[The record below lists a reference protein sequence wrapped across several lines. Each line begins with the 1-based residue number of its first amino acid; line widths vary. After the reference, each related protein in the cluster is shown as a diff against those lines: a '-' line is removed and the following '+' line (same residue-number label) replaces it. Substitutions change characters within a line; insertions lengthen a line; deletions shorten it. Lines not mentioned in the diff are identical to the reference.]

1 LEVISPQQFI
11 LVCKIKAAAVYSPLN
26 SVEFLIYLLFVYRG
40 GGGGIKM
47 QGRII
52 DVRPKIR
59 EGKLKVVARVRT
71 KDWGT
76 LDAYLPDRELSA
88 ILPRNILLG
97 DSRKV
102 PRKFLKNVSPI
113 IKRMISGRDV
123 RVWRYDEDYYFS
135 FFSWRSIRFSA

>member
-1 LEVISPQQFI
+1 
-11 LVCKIKAAAVYSPLN
+11 
-26 SVEFLIYLLFVYRG
+26 
-40 GGGGIKM
+40 M
-47 QGRII
+47 QGRIM

-88 ILPRNILLG
+88 ILPRSILLG

-102 PRKFLKNVSPI
+102 PRRFLKNVSPI

-135 FFSWRSIRFSA
+135 FLSWRSIRFSA